1 MSLSITDMQG
11 AAHGVMMDAQ
21 KLVEEIARELLK
33 PLIEMEQARTVEMV
47 IGMFEQ
53 MPPEMKA
60 AMEKQDPMKFAA
72 MMQAVDQL
80 KKRGKNG

>member
-21 KLVEEIARELLK
+21 KLVEEIARELLQ

-60 AMEKQDPMKFAA
+60 TMEKQNPDKFAA